1 MAEFKILK
9 NDQKILDFL
18 NIKNPQEAL
27 AIYPYRY
34 DHNKLVEFSEWKLN
48 DSVFFN
54 GVLLN
59 TPTVNRFNNRSLAR
73 FQVLFNDNIITC
85 VIFNRTWISKLP
97 VGSKLN
103 ITGKYTGNS
112 KVTVSNYNTN
122 NLEKELG
129 LHPVY
134 RLTSGI
140 SLSVYRKFINKT
152 IKHYYKDLK
161 DLLPSSIKE
170 KYKLLD
176 YRDAIKFIHL
186 PNSYKEVN
194 LAVRTLKYHEF
205 LRFHLINL
213 FYKNTLTAKKTSKEF
228 SHDEVFTVANALKF
242 NLTNDQRI
250 VTNEILEDLSSDKI
264 MNRLLQGDVGSG
276 KTLVAALAMYATVLA
291 NQQTAFMAPT
301 EILALQQY
309 AYLKKLFKAFDLNIV
324 CLYSALKPYK
334 KQAILEEIENGS
346 AQIIV
351 GTHSL
356 IQDKINYYNLGF
368 VVIDEQQRFGVKQR
382 ESLSEKGVNV
392 DQLLMSATP
401 IPRTMASVIFS
412 EMDVSTIEEMPL
424 GRVDIKTKLILE
436 NSMKSILPQVLDKIK
451 DGEQVYVVCPAI
463 QDNPESE
470 LTNVTS
476 IYQALDNE
484 INKKL
489 KKAIPIGLL
498 HGKLESKD
506 KESVMDNFKSGL
518 YKILVTTT
526 VIEVGIDVKEA
537 NIMVI
542 YDADRFGLSQLHQL
556 RGRVGRG
563 KRQGYCYLL
572 TGSKDKDTIERLRII
587 ENNLDGF
594 KISEYDLKLRGPGD
608 LIGVRQSGITNFVLG
623 DLEKDSIML
632 KYALKDAKAI
642 MENIKDRDNNA
653 IINFVRNYI
662 RDHHQRL
669 ER

>member
-1 MAEFKILK
+1 MSEFKILK

-18 NIKNPQEAL
+18 NIKDPKEAL
-27 AIYPYRY
+27 AVYPYRY
-34 DHNKLVEFSEWKLN
+34 DHNKIIDFKEWKIN
-48 DSVFFN
+48 DSIFFN

-59 TPTVNRFNNRSLAR
+59 KPTVNRFNRRSLAR
-73 FQVLFNDNIITC
+73 FQVLFNDNIINC

-97 VGSKLN
+97 VGTKIN
-103 ITGKYTGNS
+103 ITGKYTGGG

-122 NLEKELG
+122 DLEKELG

-134 RLTSGI
+134 RLTSSI
-140 SLSVYRKFINKT
+140 TLNAYRKFINKA
-152 IKHYYKDLK
+152 IKHYYKDLE
-161 DLLPSSIKE
+161 DLVPKSIKE

-176 YRDAIKFIHL
+176 YRDAIRLIHM
-186 PNSYKEVN
+186 PKSYKEVA
-194 LAVRTLKYHEF
+194 LATRTLKYHEF

-213 FYKNTLTAKKTSKEF
+213 TYKTSQNSEKISKEF
-228 SHDEVFTVANALKF
+228 SHDAVFSVANALNF

-250 VTNEILEDLSSDKI
+250 VTNEILSDLSSDKI

-276 KTLVAALAMYATVLA
+276 KTLVAALAMYATVLS

-301 EILALQQY
+301 EILAIQQY
-309 AYLKKLFKAFDLNIV
+309 SYLKKLFRNFDLNIV

-334 KQAILEEIENGS
+334 KQAILEEIENGV

-356 IQDKINYYNLGF
+356 IQDKIKFNNLGF

-382 ESLSEKGVNV
+382 ESLSDKGVNV

-424 GRVDIKTKLILE
+424 GRMDIKTKLILE
-436 NSMKSILPQVLDKIK
+436 NSMRSILPQVLEKISQ
-451 DGEQVYVVCPAI
+451 GEQVYVVCPAI

-476 IYQALDNE
+476 IYQALNNE

-489 KKAIPIGLL
+489 KKDIPIGLL

-506 KESVMDNFKSGL
+506 KEQVMDQFKSGL

-526 VIEVGIDVKEA
+526 VIEVGIDVKDA

-572 TGSKDKDTIERLRII
+572 TASSEKDTIERLRVI
-587 ENNLDGF
+587 ENNIDGF
-594 KISEYDLKLRGPGD
+594 IISEYDLKLRGPGD

-632 KYALKDAKAI
+632 SYALKDAKDI
-642 MENIKDRDNNA
+642 MENIKDRENNA
-653 IINFVRNYI
+653 IINFVHTYVKNY
-662 RDHHQRL
+662 QEML